1 MGGSGATRL
10 TLPTGRRSCQVC
22 RTCDIGAAVLRQ
34 SWRDDSVRVKDGWVE
49 VGAET
54 AWPTGISQ
62 QQSRNQQESRKVID
76 LADLV

>member
-10 TLPTGRRSCQVC
+10 TLPTGRRSWTGVGPVTLV
-22 RTCDIGAAVLRQ
+22 RRQ
-34 SWRDDSVRVKDGWVE
+34 SRREDSVRVKDGWVE

-54 AWPTGISQ
+54 ASWPTGISQ
-62 QQSRNQQESRKVID
+62 QQSRNQQESRKVIVD